1 MARRGAAHALFLRF
15 FGSVPVTDDPR
26 ICEQI
31 LQRPGAGRM
40 TPADPL
46 THEPLIWR
54 TRILSWRAALA
65 GFGPTQT
72 ARASLR
78 ACLICACSALVFRP
92 EQPVTGVAQAR
103 H

>member
-40 TPADPL
+40 
-46 THEPLIWR
+46 
-54 TRILSWRAALA
+54 
-65 GFGPTQT
+65 
-72 ARASLR
+72 
-78 ACLICACSALVFRP
+78 
-92 EQPVTGVAQAR
+92 
-103 H
+103 